1 MPPSP
6 QIGHILRRWQNG
18 TDPSIALIGNCII
31 ARIIACVP
39 VEKRDDTWMA
49 LARTQLEV
57 TEEDLMG
64 YLEQGDSVLLA
75 NLINTT
81 RLFFKRGLQ
90 FQGILWSISGFNVK
104 KTLPELQRDFCKLW
118 DEIVVVGKSK
128 NCIDCTFI
136 LSEIDHVHYA
146 MHHPVP
152 MATAALPI
160 LTSYALCPERQS
172 HHPVNASQQV
182 PAVAPSSPSS
192 PLGVRFLS
200 PPLQHD
206 ETNINS
212 RHVLDTPLLPDPL
225 PPPRE
230 VHMAPAMKQTDSA
243 ATSHTLA
250 TSLDLSVLD
259 PSERDAQ
266 DLNAYNPYQSDPSVG
281 DIMSSSRPGKSVV

>member
-6 QIGHILRRWQNG
+6 QIGHILRRWRNG
-18 TDPSIALIGNCII
+18 TDLSIALIGNCII

-39 VEKRDDTWMA
+39 AEKRDDTWMA
-49 LARTQLEV
+49 LARSQLEV

-104 KTLPELQRDFCKLW
+104 KTLPELQRDF
-118 DEIVVVGKSK
+118 
-128 NCIDCTFI
+128 F
-136 LSEIDHVHYA
+136 
-146 MHHPVP
+146 P

-182 PAVAPSSPSS
+182 PAVVPSSPSS

-212 RHVLDTPLLPDPL
+212 RPVLDTPPLPDPYL
-225 PPPRE
+225 PLANFLYEWFSSTCSEWRKCLFMERVKKSKGHFIVTLRHLLPMN
-230 VHMAPAMKQTDSA
+230 VYTDCNNEQISESETMEA
-243 ATSHTLA
+243 KVNERYDLA
-250 TSLDLSVLD
+250 HQVGG
-259 PSERDAQ
+259 SEI
-266 DLNAYNPYQSDPSVG
+266 YFVG
-281 DIMSSSRPGKSVV
+281 CT